1 MHLQFYID
9 NVELLFLFTIYLGTC
24 VHSHFH
30 DKFTLTAYSVIEPT
44 SLENHLSAIL
54 GPLILFH
61 TDTCG
66 SVCTKYEVLP
76 NPAACKIR
84 WSYAVPEAIHLAS
97 DQSTGFPVWFANLV
111 ILYKGARDC
120 RVILRVGTKLWNVC
134 N

>member
-1 MHLQFYID
+1 M
-9 NVELLFLFTIYLGTC
+9 
-24 VHSHFH
+24 
-30 DKFTLTAYSVIEPT
+30 
-44 SLENHLSAIL
+44 

-61 TDTCG
+61 MIRVVQYVQSMKC
-66 SVCTKYEVLP
+66 CP

-84 WSYAVPEAIHLAS
+84 WSYAVPEAIHLAL

-111 ILYKGARDC
+111 ISYKGARDC